1 MEKARQHAKQDAQVR
16 FERAKAIADEERK
29 TQEAMQHMVD
39 AAADKMGV
47 PREKVTAI
55 ICRRGRRK

>member
-1 MEKARQHAKQDAQVR
+1 M
-16 FERAKAIADEERK
+16 
-29 TQEAMQHMVD
+29 QEMVD